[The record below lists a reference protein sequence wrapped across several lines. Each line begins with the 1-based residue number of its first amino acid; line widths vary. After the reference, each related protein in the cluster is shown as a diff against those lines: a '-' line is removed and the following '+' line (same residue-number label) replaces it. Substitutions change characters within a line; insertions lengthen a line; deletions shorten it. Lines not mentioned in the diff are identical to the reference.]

1 MKDFEIAMRDFNIV
15 NLMCIGFDDYEEFIK
30 GKVKENKEYKEA
42 EKKFEEHL
50 ETLREVKSF
59 EYMDKVDNA
68 VIIMETVARDT
79 AFNEGFK
86 MGIMFMQN
94 FISKGEAPAA
104 SLI

>member
-1 MKDFEIAMRDFNIV
+1 MKDFEIAMKDFNIV
-15 NLMCIGFDDYEEFIK
+15 NLMCIGFDDYEEFINV
-30 GKVKENKEYKEA
+30 KVKENEEYKKA

-50 ETLREVKSF
+50 ETLQEEKSF

-68 VIIMETVARDT
+68 AITMETVARDT

>member
-1 MKDFEIAMRDFNIV
+1 VWV
-15 NLMCIGFDDYEEFIK
+15 NFCPALWVNYTPA
-30 GKVKENKEYKEA
+30 VT
-42 EKKFEEHL
+42 EEHL

-94 FISKGEAPAA
+94 FISKGAAPAA